1 MYTVFSIKETVNLNN
16 KYLFSLLKSTHFIQ
30 EFSEGAYGSVRQ
42 QLRFADLADMHI
54 PYPEQGKI
62 NEMINKI
69 KKQEAIQ
76 AELSSIQKSISDSI
90 DDLFS
95 ED

>member
-1 MYTVFSIKETVNLNN
+1 
-16 KYLFSLLKSTHFIQ
+16 
-30 EFSEGAYGSVRQ
+30 
-42 QLRFADLADMHI
+42 
-54 PYPEQGKI
+54 
-62 NEMINKI
+62 MINKI